1 MFQFPCYVEEVK
13 TIKDGGLRIKLE
25 TQELA
30 PAEKALVFG
39 LNGLMWACF
48 SDTTIRP
55 EDVEVKEVRVDGD
68 KSPSA
73 RQRAILR
80 VYWEQNQE
88 KKMLPPWEAYYL
100 LKMDEIAEYLKSKL
114 D

>member
-1 MFQFPCYVEEVK
+1 MFQFPCYVDEVK
-13 TIKDGGLRIKLE
+13 TLKDGGLRIKLE

-48 SDTTIRP
+48 SETTIRP

-68 KSPSA
+68 KTPSA
-73 RQRAILR
+73 RLR
-80 VYWEQNQE
+80 GLLWAYHDKYKVE
-88 KKMLPPWEAYYL
+88 KMLPPWEEYYVF
-100 LKMDEIAEYLKSKL
+100 KMNEIAEYLKTKL
-114 D
+114 N